1 MKEKWPTIAVLVA
14 VGLVLLTFLVVF
26 QVRANEMAVHRRWRQ
41 VLRVIN
47 AGDRQDAGWY
57 FKLPWPIDTIEKYD
71 KRVHVLDGKLAEMA
85 LSDNRHIIISMYA
98 GWRITDPVKFENA
111 LRGDK
116 KVAQITVRDKIQ
128 DATSQT
134 VGKFTLDDLVST
146 DPERLKFA
154 EIERCIMDI
163 VHEGVQEGDY
173 GVDICSFGIRRIA
186 IPQETTEKVFERMR
200 SERRSYATQYRAEG
214 SRIKTEKIEEAK
226 TRREKTIADAIAL
239 GKRLRSEGDEAEARY
254 FSTFAKAP
262 DLANF
267 LRGLEALGKI
277 AEEAKKSNQSITFVI
292 DTKTVPFN
300 LLEQGA
306 AVTGYLAEDEAAEL
320 TAKIADALLEA
331 LSEGELSGSDV
342 PPPSAETL
350 LRRLRGVS
358 ERAKDPKLAAF
369 VDCFESL
376 VCQEVTQAEEGAALE

>member
-1 MKEKWPTIAVLVA
+1 MKEKWPTIVVLVA

-57 FKLPWPIDTIEKYD
+57 FKLP
-71 KRVHVLDGKLAEMA
+71 
-85 LSDNRHIIISMYA
+85 MYA

-111 LRGDK
+111 LKGDE
-116 KVAQITVRDKIQ
+116 KVAQITIRDKIQ

-134 VGKFTLDDLVST
+134 VGKFTLDHLVST
-146 DPERLKFA
+146 DPEKLKFA
-154 EIERCIMDI
+154 EIEQCITDL

-214 SRIKTEKIEEAK
+214 RRIKTEKIEEAK
-226 TRREKTIADAIAL
+226 TVREKTIADAIAL

-267 LRGLEALGKI
+267 LRGLEALSKI
-277 AEEAKKSNQSITFVI
+277 AEEAKKNNQPITFVI
-292 DTKTVPFN
+292 DTKTVPFD

-306 AVTGYLAEDEAAEL
+306 GGTGYLAEEEAAEL

-331 LSEGELSGSDV
+331 LSEGGSSGSDV
-342 PPPSAETL
+342 PPPSAEVL

-358 ERAKDPKLAAF
+358 ERTKDPKLAMF

-376 VCQEVTQAEEGAALE
+376 VSKEVTPQAEGSAAALE